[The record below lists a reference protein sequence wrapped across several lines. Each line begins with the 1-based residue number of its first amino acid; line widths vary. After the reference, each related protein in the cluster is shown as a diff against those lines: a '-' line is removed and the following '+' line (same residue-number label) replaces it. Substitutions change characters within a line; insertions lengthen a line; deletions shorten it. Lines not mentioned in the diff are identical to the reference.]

1 MLALGIG
8 WALDSFEVQIIGS
21 VLTPL
26 ANDFG
31 VLGTD
36 GAIAPWAVS
45 LIWVVWFAG
54 LMTGATAFGWLA
66 DRFGRKRLFV
76 ATLVMYSV
84 ATVISAL
91 SPTLGVFLV
100 YRFITALGVGGEYSA
115 VTSAIAE
122 YMPTRRRGAATA
134 ATLNFWSIGG
144 IAAGLIGIFFL
155 NSLVAGR
162 LALGGFTWSAWRLAL
177 LAGAVAAIYALIAR
191 RAIPESPRWLASQ
204 GRHAD
209 ADAIITAI
217 SGLADDGSDLVGTP
231 HRRSLTLHIGEL
243 WRHWRPRLAYGMVL
257 EFSGSAAYYG
267 LFTFL
272 SAYVLVPAQVNVSS
286 AAVPLFYL
294 IGNLGALAGGC
305 TVAALI
311 DRLGRTTITRLSY
324 GAASVSVLPGRHL
337 GRLHAV
343 RLLRDLFVDIRLHH
357 LQRAVPDP
365 AAGHRRRA
373 VGGGRPAGRDGR
385 SCGSVLC
392 RGRARAALR
401 VRHSRGVLRRRRHR
415 RTAVGPRGWRRDPWL
430 SPGRGRRVV
439 GTCAASGVAVQK
451 KTRLAAGLA
460 TPGGPGRD
468 FSVRTNEERL
478 GDVPL
483 AAHCL
488 SRRGVAQAPATCRS
502 PPTPCCRR
510 AGHLHPTPW

>member
-1 MLALGIG
+1 MASELLITRTRLDRAAWRPIHNRILLALGIG

-76 ATLVMYSV
+76 ATLVMYSI

-100 YRFITALGVGGEYSA
+100 FRFITALGVGGEYSA

-155 NSLVAGR
+155 NSFIAGR

-324 GAASVSVLPGRHL
+324 GTASVSVLPWSPPWSPSRCASSP
-337 GRLHAV
+337 RPV
-343 RLLRDLFVDIRLHH
+343 R
-357 LQRAVPDP
+357 
-365 AAGHRRRA
+365 GY
-373 VGGGRPAGRDGR
+373 
-385 SCGSVLC
+385 
-392 RGRARAALR
+392 
-401 VRHSRGVLRRRRHR
+401 
-415 RTAVGPRGWRRDPWL
+415 
-430 SPGRGRRVV
+430 
-439 GTCAASGVAVQK
+439 
-451 KTRLAAGLA
+451 
-460 TPGGPGRD
+460 
-468 FSVRTNEERL
+468 
-478 GDVPL
+478 
-483 AAHCL
+483 
-488 SRRGVAQAPATCRS
+488 
-502 PPTPCCRR
+502 PPTPPSVSCSRPSCGPPASGCRWR
-510 AGHLHPTPW
+510 QAGWAGWSELWVCLMPWPG